1 MLNSPFHLFVIMHLD
16 AEVWRK
22 LLRERTQVACCTVER
37 LMRDMGLQGVVRGRK
52 FKTTIPDESAAR
64 PADLVNREFTAEA
77 PNRLWVADLTY
88 VRTKSGF
95 VYVAFVTDVFS
106 RNIVGW
112 CASTSLKTDLPLNA
126 LEQALYAREDAKG
139 LIHHSDRGSQYLSI
153 RYTDRLSDAGIKP
166 SVGYPFDNALAETV
180 IGLYKTEV
188 IKRRGP

>member
-1 MLNSPFHLFVIMHLD
+1 MHLD
-16 AEVWRK
+16 AEVWRQ
-22 LLRERTQVACCTVER
+22 LLRERTQVARCTVER
-37 LMRDMGLQGVVRGRK
+37 LMRNMGLQGVVRGRK

-112 CASTSLKTDLPLNA
+112 CASTSLKTDSKKRVEPPMKTFFISNSLRSL
-126 LEQALYAREDAKG
+126 
-139 LIHHSDRGSQYLSI
+139 
-153 RYTDRLSDAGIKP
+153 KP
-166 SVGYPFDNALAETV
+166 IFS
-180 IGLYKTEV
+180 
-188 IKRRGP
+188 

>member
-1 MLNSPFHLFVIMHLD
+1 MVFVFCSTMLNSPFHLFVIMHLD
-16 AEVWRK
+16 AEVWWQ
-22 LLRERTQVACCTVER
+22 LLRERTQVARCTVER

-64 PADLVNREFTAEA
+64 PADLVNWDFTAEA

-112 CASTSLKTDLPLNA
+112 CAFDVAEDRSAPKCPGTGTVRPGRRKRSDPSQRQGIAIPFDPLHR
-126 LEQALYAREDAKG
+126 QAERCGDQAFR
-139 LIHHSDRGSQYLSI
+139 RQ
-153 RYTDRLSDAGIKP
+153 RRLS
-166 SVGYPFDNALAETV
+166 FRQC
-180 IGLYKTEV
+180 IG
-188 IKRRGP
+188 